1 MKEASYFCTLFKT
14 HCMHILYRSVFQ
26 LPQRYFF
33 FTHFPAICNQALVH
47 NSLLK
52 LLPAVCLWT
61 WIIKCLNVSSLNY
74 YRTCCSTAVHTVVED
89 NFIILILVAHY
100 KFKCPFVVG
109 VLVALMEALEV
120 YSKRS
125 NMEKSPLFKSPMLR
139 WLLSLLEW

>member
-1 MKEASYFCTLFKT
+1 MSLALIIIGSVVQQQP
-14 HCMHILYRSVFQ
+14 ILW
-26 LPQRYFF
+26 
-33 FTHFPAICNQALVH
+33 
-47 NSLLK
+47 LK
-52 LLPAVCLWT
+52 
-61 WIIKCLNVSSLNY
+61 N
-74 YRTCCSTAVHTVVED
+74 

-139 WLLSLLEW
+139 WLLSLMEW